1 MNKKGFTLTELLIV
15 IVLLIVVMGSTILNM
30 QKISEESKIKNLKRI
45 KTQVELATK
54 VYFNNTKVY
63 EQSLLNGTSTEIC
76 TRLYVLENKDL
87 IDIDLTDPMTGKRI
101 PGNLCVMSR
110 LNDEGIVVHHFEYI
124 ENIINEYENK

>member
-30 QKISEESKIKNLKRI
+30 QKISEESRIKNLKRI

-110 LNDEGIVVHHFEYI
+110 LNDEGIVEHHFEYI

>member
-76 TRLYVLENKDL
+76 TRLYVLENKNL

-110 LNDEGIVVHHFEYI
+110 LNDEGIVEHHFEYI

>member
-110 LNDEGIVVHHFEYI
+110 LNDEGIVEHHFEYI

>member
-63 EQSLLNGTSTEIC
+63 EQSLLNGTSAEIC

-110 LNDEGIVVHHFEYI
+110 LNDEGIVEHHFEYI

>member
-30 QKISEESKIKNLKRI
+30 QKISEESRIKNLKRI

-63 EQSLLNGTSTEIC
+63 EQSLLNGSSTEIC

-110 LNDEGIVVHHFEYI
+110 LNDEGIVEHHFEYI

>member
-30 QKISEESKIKNLKRI
+30 QKISEESRIKNLKRI

-110 LNDEGIVVHHFEYI
+110 LNDEGIVEHHFEYI
-124 ENIINEYENK
+124 ENKINEYENK